1 VSRLIR
7 RHRYTGQHRPDATRP
22 LPSWPPAQD
31 PWLGTAQTTLMPAVT
46 W

>member
-1 VSRLIR
+1 MSRLIR
-7 RHRYTGQHRPDATRP
+7 RHRYTGLHRPEVARP

-31 PWLGTAQTTLMPAVT
+31 PWFTGAETAIMSAVT